1 MVKKQEMIEAS
12 GDLIAA
18 ATYAKDYEQVIA
30 LLEQMAEI
38 LGEEKLSYDDF
49 LSVLESG
56 LEEMQ
61 IGVIPPSLDPV
72 MIGDMKRTR
81 TEEVKILFF
90 LVINEGVIP
99 AANGK

>member
-1 MVKKQEMIEAS
+1 MAKKQEMFEEE
-12 GDLIAA
+12 GNLIQA
-18 ATYAKDYEQVIA
+18 ATYAKVYDQVID

-61 IGVIPPSLDPV
+61 IGVIPPSLDQIV
-72 MIGDMKRTR
+72 IGDMKRTR
-81 TEEVKILFF
+81 TEEVKILFS
-90 LVINEGVIP
+90 
-99 AANGK
+99 

>member
-1 MVKKQEMIEAS
+1 MNFWKHWMLKERMVKKQEMFEVS

-18 ATYAKDYEQVIA
+18 ATYAKVYEQVID

-61 IGVIPPSLDPV
+61 MV
-72 MIGDMKRTR
+72 
-81 TEEVKILFF
+81 
-90 LVINEGVIP
+90 
-99 AANGK
+99 

>member
-1 MVKKQEMIEAS
+1 MLKEDGKETGECLRRQEIS
-12 GDLIAA
+12 IAA
-18 ATYAKDYEQVIA
+18 ATYAKVYEQVID

-61 IGVIPPSLDPV
+61 IGVIPPSLDQV

-81 TEEVKILFF
+81 TEEVKILFS
-90 LVINEGVIP
+90 
-99 AANGK
+99 